1 METLTSALN
10 ALKPPRPLTVQL
22 LKSEPRRTQALFEHA
37 PVHPRATVQDVLVLL
52 YIHLPPDELPPPV
65 GSSSSDADAKTKT
78 RAASP
83 AASAPPPSA
92 VPVLLTAVQAQV
104 YTLPASSTTVLY
116 IAKADSSSFTLPPTL
131 PRRPYAKTLLSAFL
145 AHYLS
150 PKTRATRRTFIQLF
164 ARSQAQYLFPD
175 SGSNVS
181 KRVLTGEKLCRWWK
195 AALVDAVNQA
205 RKDGEVGEV
214 RADYVLP
221 GMSSH
226 EASLMVGPTTDTFPW
241 TYGMRDLP
249 PILLPIDASLNK
261 DLEGK
266 KEVGSTNSAPVQTLA
281 EMIPTFEDD
290 PRTRFLTD
298 LTLPPGAAPA
308 PLSAS
313 SSGISKPRLTA
324 TAEASDDEDDRNPS
338 SASPLK
344 AQQSTLKQTVSQV
357 RRQKASAKLKDMNEE
372 TFWELLAFRQ
382 ECSLGATVGFF
393 SLASLLPPTTQ
404 LALDDQT
411 GALPKAVWLRV
422 IATLLNQS
430 FATDP
435 LVVRGSQTVWQLTR
449 TLAKEVVRLD
459 SVEGSVLA
467 CQQVENDQTVGEK
480 RKGVEVLK
488 EEPPVKK
495 LMAVR
500 KKKKAD

>member
-10 ALKPPRPLTVQL
+10 ALKPPRPLTVHL

-52 YIHLPPDELPPPV
+52 YIHLPPDELPPPA
-65 GSSSSDADAKTKT
+65 GSSSNNVEPKTT
-78 RAASP
+78 TTDASP
-83 AASAPPPSA
+83 AATPPPPSA
-92 VPVLLTAVQAQV
+92 VPVLLAAVQAQV
-104 YTLPASSTTVLY
+104 YTLSASSTTVIY
-116 IAKADSSSFTLPPTL
+116 VAKADSSSFALPSAL
-131 PRRPYAKTLLSAFL
+131 PRRPYAKTLAGAFL

-150 PKTRATRRTFIQLF
+150 PKTRPTERTFIQLF

-195 AALVDAVNQA
+195 ATLEDAVGRA

-221 GMSSH
+221 GMSSY
-226 EASLMVGPTTDTFPW
+226 EASLMVGPTTDAFPW
-241 TYGMRDLP
+241 TYGMRDLH
-249 PILLPIDASLNK
+249 PILLPIGALSNK
-261 DLEGK
+261 DAEGK
-266 KEVGSTNSAPVQTLA
+266 EVSSTNSAPVQTLA
-281 EMIPTFEDD
+281 ERIPTFEDD

-308 PLSAS
+308 PLSSS

-324 TAEASDDEDDRNPS
+324 TADASDDEDDPKPS

-344 AQQSTLKQTVSQV
+344 AQQSTLKQTVSQA

-404 LALDDQT
+404 LASDDQT

-467 CQQVENDQTVGEK
+467 CEKVENDQTVGEK
-480 RKGVEVLK
+480 RKEVEVLQ

-495 LMAVR
+495 LMTVR